1 MQSMNLM
8 AETFEEQIG
17 RIPKEIIDV
26 LLYVADNPMSAANSM
41 SAENQEVLTDIF
53 SSSSIRAAYAMIEQL
68 PTNRDLRSS
77 IVSFANDSSS
87 PENREFLFRNP
98 AFFKA
103 FPVLKQIYEVEDPNL
118 ETADEERKNA
128 VKSYIK
134 MFGKDNLPSSF
145 IEAGRTKDE
154 ETAIIRTMENKL
166 ANITSKEKEQDA
178 AYAKYLEEN
187 KAPSPENTDNKIN
200 FIKNVPLEENVG
212 DADEQV
218 YEHIKNQ
225 DSKEQDV
232 GDADEQVYK
241 YIKNQDRKEQDEFRL
256 KDIPPPKGKR
266 LKPSEEGFLS
276 EVDTITNKAE
286 PGDLNPKSHTAK
298 ELNRENAEQNVPSE
312 VKSGRDKYTIEKD
325 VAITEALDS
334 GDYDRVRRIE
344 EAYEKK
350 EKLSAIE
357 ATDDWSYFGKYR
369 QGGLVGYQEG
379 GDVPLEADPA
389 YNEPSMGFVGTPEE
403 GAMDQVQAA
412 ENGEMG
418 GDNVETDVPEGS
430 FVLNSYAVEL
440 AGIKDIERLID
451 DAKKFVMGQ
460 MSEQGFAPQTETGED
475 VEVRVSEGEYII
487 PPALVRIIGRD
498 RLEKINK
505 RGIVEFERQQS
516 EEKEKGGQEMP
527 QELQEPQVPQG
538 FMPPQEGGAPMPE
551 ELPPEEVQ
559 SFALGGGV
567 QQQQLGQAQQGK
579 ITISEDTLKAALASK
594 PYTPP
599 KPAQQKIARV
609 PNKNAVQRT
618 QQPPSPLARVN
629 PASPGVQN
637 LQNPN
642 VRRANMG
649 GFIPYSR
656 NG

>member
-26 LLYVADNPMSAANSM
+26 LLYIADNPMSADNSM
-41 SAENQEVLTDIF
+41 SADNQEVLTDIF

-98 AFFKA
+98 AFFRA

-145 IEAGRTKDE
+145 IEAGRTKEE
-154 ETAIIRTMENKL
+154 ETAIIRDMESKL
-166 ANITSKEKEQDA
+166 ANITSREEEQNA
-178 AYAKYLEEN
+178 AYTKYKN
-187 KAPSPENTDNKIN
+187 KKAPSSEDTDNKIN
-200 FIKNVPLEENVG
+200 FIKNVPPREDVG
-212 DADEQV
+212 YADEQV

-232 GDADEQVYK
+232 GYADEQVHEH
-241 YIKNQDRKEQDEFRL
+241 IKNQDRKEQDEFRL

-266 LKPSEEGFLS
+266 STSSEEGFLS
-276 EVDTITNKAE
+276 EVDTTINKAE
-286 PGDLNPKSHTAK
+286 PGYLDPNSDIAK
-298 ELNRENAEQNVPSE
+298 QLKKIDEKQSFPSE

-325 VAITEALDS
+325 VAITEALDN

-403 GAMDQVQAA
+403 GAMDQAQAA

-418 GDNVETDVPEGS
+418 GDNVETVVPEGS

-440 AGIKDIERLID
+440 AGIKDIEKLID
-451 DAKKFVMGQ
+451 DAKKFLMGQ
-460 MSEQGFAPQTETGED
+460 MSKQGFAPQTETGAN
-475 VEVRVSEGEYII
+475 VEVHVSEGEYTIS
-487 PPALVRIIGRD
+487 ADLVRVIGRD

-505 RGIVEFERQQS
+505 RGIAEFERQQS
-516 EEKEKGGQEMP
+516 EEKETGGQEMP
-527 QELQEPQVPQG
+527 QEPQGPQVPQG

-559 SFALGGGV
+559 SFALGGEV

-618 QQPPSPLARVN
+618 QQSPSPLARVN